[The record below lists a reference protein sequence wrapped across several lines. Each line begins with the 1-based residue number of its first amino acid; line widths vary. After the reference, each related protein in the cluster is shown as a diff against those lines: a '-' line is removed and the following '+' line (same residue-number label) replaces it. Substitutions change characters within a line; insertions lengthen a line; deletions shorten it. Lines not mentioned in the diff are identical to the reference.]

1 MRVYEARE
9 FHVAS
14 VPRRS
19 QRCGRR
25 ECDYRY
31 RDRNHDKARPKPVLA
46 AMAKVLERRPDRKS
60 RRRFRKRYI
69 YMRRAFYLLLASA
82 LLLTGLAFSA
92 IEIVQAQSLKPF
104 VLFNALIMVAAGGVW
119 LLDDFVLR
127 YRATSSQAEGQIW
140 Q

>member
-1 MRVYEARE
+1 MGVDKARE

-31 RDRNHDKARPKPVLA
+31 RDRNHDKAWPKPVLA

-60 RRRFRKRYI
+60 RRGFRKRYI

-104 VLFNALIMVAAGGVW
+104 VLFNALIMVAAGGAW
-119 LLDDFVLR
+119 LLDDFALR
-127 YRATSSQAEGQIW
+127 HRA
-140 Q
+140 